1 MRPMNPVP
9 EDLEQERLR
18 LRAALTSVGDLRPG
32 SLVQRQHRCGK
43 PSCHCARRDSPGHGP
58 SWALTRGVEGKTVS
72 RGIPV
77 GPAVQR
83 TREQIEEYRRFRALV
98 HQFIEVSEKLCD
110 ARLRLAHTA
119 SKEGAEKGGSRRRSR
134 GRSSKRSRRL

>member
-1 MRPMNPVP
+1 MHPVNTVP
-9 EDLEQERLR
+9 EDLEHEHIR
-18 LRAALTSVGDLRPG
+18 LRAALASVGELRPG

-58 SWALTRGVEGKTVS
+58 SWALTRAVEGKTVT
-72 RGIPV
+72 RGIPA

-110 ARLRLAHTA
+110 ARLRLSRAA
-119 SKEGAEKGGSRRRSR
+119 SKEGAEKGGSGRRSR
-134 GRSSKRSRRL
+134 RRLSRRSKRS

>member
-18 LRAALTSVGDLRPG
+18 LRAALASVGDLRPG
-32 SLVQRQHRCGK
+32 SLVQRRHRCGK
-43 PSCHCARRDSPGHGP
+43 PSCHCARRASPGHGP
-58 SWALTRGVEGKTVS
+58 SWALTRAVEGKTVT

-77 GPAVQR
+77 GPAVER

-98 HQFIEVSEKLCD
+98 HQFIEVSEQLCD
-110 ARLRLAHTA
+110 ARLRLAQTA

-134 GRSSKRSRRL
+134 RRSSRRSRRL

>member
-1 MRPMNPVP
+1 MPPVNRVP
-9 EDLEQERLR
+9 EDLEQERQS
-18 LRAALTSVGDLRPG
+18 LRATLASVGDLRPG
-32 SLVQRQHRCGK
+32 SLVQRRHRCGK
-43 PSCHCARRDSPGHGP
+43 PSCHCARTNSPGHGP
-58 SWALTRGVEGKTVS
+58 SWALTRAVQGKTVT

-98 HQFIEVSEKLCD
+98 HQFIEVSEHLCD
-110 ARLRLAHTA
+110 ARLRLSQTA

-134 GRSSKRSRRL
+134 RRSSKRSKRS

>member
-1 MRPMNPVP
+1 MHPVNTVP
-9 EDLEQERLR
+9 EDLEHEHIR
-18 LRAALTSVGDLRPG
+18 LRAAWASVGELRPG
-32 SLVQRQHRCGK
+32 SRVQRQHRCGK

-58 SWALTRGVEGKTVS
+58 SWALTRAVEGKTVT
-72 RGIPV
+72 RGIPA

-110 ARLRLAHTA
+110 ARLRLSRAA
-119 SKEGAEKGGSRRRSR
+119 SKEGAEKGGSGRRSR
-134 GRSSKRSRRL
+134 RRLSRRSKRS